1 MRIVLSGCLAAA
13 MAAMVAALFTEGT
26 PAAMRAQAPSRP
38 NVLVI
43 VADDQGWGDLSVHGN
58 PAVATP
64 RLDRLAREG
73 VQFAHFF
80 VQPLCAPTRAELLTG
95 RYHPRG
101 GVTGVS
107 TGDERL
113 DLGERTVADVFRAAG
128 YATAAFGKWHNGTQP
143 PYHPNSRG
151 FDEFYGFTSGH
162 WAQYIDAAMDHNGR
176 PVTGRGY
183 MPDDL
188 TDRALA
194 FLTETRQA
202 PAFVWL
208 AYNTPHSPMQV
219 PDRWWDAARRRHIPA
234 HRYSTDEDVL
244 HTRAAL
250 AMVENLDWNVGR
262 LLDGLAARQRL
273 DDTVVVY
280 LTDNGPNGWRWNG
293 DMKGR
298 KGTLDE
304 GGVRSPLFVRWPT
317 KVPAGVRVLPIA
329 GAIDLLPTLA
339 DLVGVP
345 LPDDRPLDGRSLVPL
360 LRGDTSAGDEA
371 RRWPDRALLAFSTN
385 GRDVSVRTQQY
396 RLDAAGALYDMVADP
411 GQRDDISASHPAV
424 AQQLNATRRR
434 VSDEVGF
441 GRVRPR
447 RPFTVG
453 GAAVTSLPARDGVP
467 QGGLPRSS
475 VHPNDSYF
483 LEWSST
489 SYAVT
494 WDVDVLQAGAY
505 DVQAWYAVPPAD
517 VGASVRVTLGDASAS
532 ARVTNAHDPPLVG
545 PPDDRVP
552 RSESPTK
559 AFAAMSLGTLTVP
572 AGRATLRVDATAIP
586 GRQAWELAGLTL
598 VRR

>member
-1 MRIVLSGCLAAA
+1 MRIVLSGCVAAALAALA
-13 MAAMVAALFTEGT
+13 MALTAGA
-26 PAAMRAQAPSRP
+26 PAGVRAQSPPRP
-38 NVLVI
+38 DVLVI
-43 VADDQGWGDLSVHGN
+43 IADDQGWGDLSVHGN

-73 VQFAHFF
+73 VQFDHFF

-113 DLGERTVADVFRAAG
+113 DVDERTIADVFRAAG

-162 WAQYIDAAMDHNGR
+162 WAQYVDAAMDHDGQ

-194 FLTETRQA
+194 FLTGTRQA

-219 PDRWWDAARRRHIPA
+219 PDRWWDAVRQRELPA
-234 HRYSTDEDVL
+234 HRYSPDEDVP

-262 LLDGLAARQRL
+262 LLDGLAARKRL
-273 DDTVVVY
+273 DDTVIVY

-304 GGVRSPLFVRWPT
+304 GGVRSPLFVRWPA
-317 KVPAGVRVLPIA
+317 KVKAGLHVTHIA
-329 GAIDLLPTLA
+329 GAVDLLPTLA
-339 DLVGVP
+339 DLTDVP

-360 LRGDTSAGDEA
+360 LSDGSSTGNEAG
-371 RRWPDRALLAFSTN
+371 RWPDRALLAFSTN
-385 GRDVSVRTQQY
+385 GRDVSVRTQTY
-396 RLDAAGALYDMVADP
+396 RLDATGALFDMVADP
-411 GQRDDISASHPAV
+411 GQRHDVSTRHPAV
-424 AQQLNATRRR
+424 VQQLTATRRR

-441 GRVRPR
+441 GATRLR

-453 GAAVTSLPARDGVP
+453 AATVTSLPARDGVP

-483 LEWSST
+483 LRWSST
-489 SYAVT
+489 SHAVT

-505 DVQAWYAVPPAD
+505 EVQAWYAVPAAD
-517 VGASVRVTLGDASAS
+517 VGASVRVTLGDAVAT
-532 ARVTNAHDPPLVG
+532 ARVTVAHDPPLVG
-545 PPDDRVP
+545 PSDDRVP
-552 RSESPTK
+552 RTESPTK
-559 AFAAMSLGTLTVP
+559 AFAAMTLGTLSVS
-572 AGRATLRVDATAIP
+572 AGRATLRVDATVIP
-586 GRQAWELAGLTL
+586 GSQAWELAGLTL
-598 VRR
+598 LRR

>member
-1 MRIVLSGCLAAA
+1 MHVTRSGCVAVALTA
-13 MAAMVAALFTEGT
+13 VAAVLAWSAP
-26 PAAMRAQAPSRP
+26 PAVRAQPSSRP
-38 NVLVI
+38 DVLVI
-43 VADDQGWGDLSVHGN
+43 IADDQGWGDLSGHGN
-58 PAVATP
+58 TAVATP
-64 RLDRLAREG
+64 RLDRLASEG
-73 VQFAHFF
+73 ARFEHFF

-113 DLGERTVADVFRAAG
+113 NLDERTIADIFRAAG

-162 WAQYIDAAMDHNGR
+162 WAQYIDAVMDHNGL
-176 PVTGRGY
+176 PVTGSGY

-194 FLTETRQA
+194 FLTAPRQA

-219 PDRWWDAARRRHIPA
+219 PDRWWDAARQRDVPV
-234 HRYSTDEDVL
+234 HRYSTDEDVP

-250 AMVENLDWNVGR
+250 AMMENLDWNVGR

-280 LTDNGPNGWRWNG
+280 LSDNGPNGWRWNG

-304 GGVRSPLFVRWPT
+304 GGVRSPLFVRWPP
-317 KVPAGVRVLPIA
+317 KVRAGLRVAPIA
-329 GAIDLLPTLA
+329 GAIDVLPTLA
-339 DLVGVP
+339 GLTGVP

-360 LRGDTSAGDEA
+360 LSDVTSTGTAA
-371 RRWPDRALLAFSTN
+371 STWPDRALLAFSTN
-385 GRDVSVRTQQY
+385 GRDASVRTQRY
-396 RLDAAGALYDMVADP
+396 RLDPAGALFDMGVDP
-411 GQRDDISASHPAV
+411 GQRRDVSASHPSV
-424 AQQLNATRRR
+424 VQQMTATRRR
-434 VSDEVGF
+434 VADEVGF
-441 GRVRPR
+441 GGPRPR

-453 GAAVTSLPARDGVP
+453 AATVTSLPARDGVP

-475 VHPNDSYF
+475 VHPIDSYF
-483 LEWSST
+483 LRWSST
-489 SYAVT
+489 AYAVT
-494 WDVDVLQAGAY
+494 WDVDVLEAGAY
-505 DVQAWYAVPPAD
+505 EVQAWYAVPAAD
-517 VGASVRVTLGDASAS
+517 VGASVRVVLGDASVS
-532 ARVTNAHDPPLVG
+532 ARVSTAHDPPLVG
-545 PPDDRVP
+545 PSNDRVP
-552 RSESPTK
+552 RTESPTK
-559 AFAAMSLGTLTVP
+559 AFAAMSLGRLTVP
-572 AGRATLRVDATAIP
+572 AGRATLRVEATAIP

>member
-1 MRIVLSGCLAAA
+1 MHVVLSGCVAAALAA
-13 MAAMVAALFTEGT
+13 MAAVLSTAALPTL
-26 PAAMRAQAPSRP
+26 RAQSPARP
-38 NVLVI
+38 DVLVI
-43 VADDQGWGDLSVHGN
+43 IADDQGWGDLSIHGN
-58 PAVATP
+58 PAIATP
-64 RLDRLAREG
+64 RLDRLAGEG
-73 VQFAHFF
+73 VRFEHFF

-113 DLGERTVADVFRAAG
+113 DLDERTIADIFRAAG

-162 WAQYIDAAMDHNGR
+162 WAQYVDAVMDHNGR
-176 PVTGRGY
+176 PARGRGY

-194 FLTETRQA
+194 FLTESRQA

-219 PDRWWDAARRRHIPA
+219 PDRWWDAARQRNLPA
-234 HRYSTDEDVL
+234 HRYSADEDVP

-250 AMVENLDWNVGR
+250 AMVENLDWNIGR

-304 GGVRSPLFVRWPT
+304 GGVRSPLFVRWPK
-317 KVPAGVRVLPIA
+317 KVRAGLRVTPIA
-329 GAIDLLPTLA
+329 GAIDVLPTLA
-339 DLVGVP
+339 GLAGVP
-345 LPDDRPLDGRSLVPL
+345 LPDDRPLDGRNLVPL
-360 LRGDTSAGDEA
+360 LSGGTAATEA
-371 RRWPDRALLAFSTN
+371 TPWPDRALLAFSTN

-396 RLDAAGALYDMVADP
+396 RLDAAGALFDMAADP
-411 GQRDDISASHPAV
+411 GQRHDVSASHPQLV
-424 AQQLNATRRR
+424 QQLTATRQS
-434 VSDEVGF
+434 VSSEVGF
-441 GRVRPR
+441 GGPRAR

-453 GAAVTSLPARDGVP
+453 AAALTSLPARDGVA

-483 LEWSST
+483 LRWTST
-489 SYAVT
+489 SHAVT
-494 WDVDVLQAGAY
+494 WDVDVLQAGTY
-505 DVQAWYAVPPAD
+505 DVQAWYAVPAAD
-517 VGASVRVTLGDASAS
+517 LGASVRVTLGAASAS
-532 ARVTNAHDPPLVG
+532 ARVTAAHDPPLVG
-545 PPDDRVP
+545 PADDRVP
-552 RSESPTK
+552 RTESPTK
-559 AFAAMSLGTLTVP
+559 AFAAMSIGRLSVP
-572 AGRATLRVDATAIP
+572 TGRATLRVEATAIP
-586 GRQAWELAGLTL
+586 GSQAWELAGLTL

>member
-1 MRIVLSGCLAAA
+1 
-13 MAAMVAALFTEGT
+13 MAAGLFMAGSRTEV
-26 PAAMRAQAPSRP
+26 RAQSTVRPS
-38 NVLVI
+38 VLI
-43 VADDQGWGDLSVHGN
+43 IIADDQGWGDVSVHGN

-73 VQFAHFF
+73 VQFDHFF

-113 DLGERTVADVFRAAG
+113 DLDERTIADIFRAAG

-162 WAQYIDAAMDHNGR
+162 WAQYVDAPMDHNGR

-219 PDRWWDAARRRHIPA
+219 PDRWWNAARQRNLPA
-234 HRYSTDEDVL
+234 HRYSADEDVP

-273 DDTVVVY
+273 DDTVVVF
-280 LTDNGPNGWRWNG
+280 LSDNGPNGWRWNG

-317 KVPAGVRVLPIA
+317 KVGAGLRVQPIA

-339 DLVGVP
+339 GLAGVP

-360 LRGDTSAGDEA
+360 LSGGASVAGTESPP
-371 RRWPDRALLAFSTN
+371 WPDRALLAFSTN
-385 GRDVSVRTQQY
+385 GRDVSVRTQRF
-396 RLDAAGALYDMVADP
+396 RLDAAGALFDMVADP
-411 GQRDDISASHPAV
+411 GQRQDVSTRHQALV
-424 AQQLNATRRR
+424 QQLTSTRRR
-434 VSDEVGF
+434 VSSEVGF
-441 GRVRPR
+441 GGPRAR

-453 GAAVTSLPARDGVP
+453 AAALTSLPARDGSP

-483 LEWSST
+483 LRWSST
-489 SYAVT
+489 SHAVT
-494 WDVDVLQAGAY
+494 WDVDVLEAGAY
-505 DVQAWYAVPPAD
+505 DVQAWYAVPAAD
-517 VGASVRVTLGDASAS
+517 VGASVRVTLGDAVAS
-532 ARVTNAHDPPLVG
+532 ARVVAAHDPPLLG
-545 PPDDRVP
+545 PADDRVP

-572 AGRATLRVDATAIP
+572 AGRATLRVEATAIP
-586 GRQAWELAGLTL
+586 GSQAWELAGLTL